1 MSILYYPNYLV
12 QGEAQCSFVFKEEG
26 KSTLMSSAV
35 EPFKMAKIIISSSIQ
50 PHPLP
55 KQTFILGLL
64 LLLVEFVNLCFSLI
78 LQTMYIVH
86 HPVRDTSPTQVS
98 RMSYDL
104 AINDP

>member
-26 KSTLMSSAV
+26 KITLISSAV
-35 EPFKMAKIIISSSIQ
+35 EPFKKVAKMIISSSIQ

-64 LLLVEFVNLCFSLI
+64 LLLVKFVNLCFSLI
-78 LQTMYIVH
+78 L
-86 HPVRDTSPTQVS
+86 
-98 RMSYDL
+98 
-104 AINDP
+104 